1 MLRSLLEY
9 YNVEESRKKR
19 KSRSEYKGLR
29 VPRSSGRGYACLYVG
44 SFGKV
49 RLVKKKNSN
58 KYFCVKIMKK
68 DELIKS
74 QQVDHISNEY
84 RILSTISHP
93 FIVVSFLFRSTS
105 RDSPRTPAI
114 STSSWS
120 TSPEENSS
128 LTSGRKAC
136 SSPTRQRSSLPMQ
149 LLRGS
154 YCHYFRVPAQQ
165 ECRLSGSEARKHS
178 YWS

>member
-1 MLRSLLEY
+1 MVRSILEY

-19 KSRSEYKGLR
+19 KRISKYKGLR
-29 VPRSSGRGYACLYVG
+29 VPRSSRRRYALSDIG

-74 QQVDHISNEY
+74 QQVDHIANEY

-93 FIVVSFLFRSTS
+93 FIVVSF
-105 RDSPRTPAI
+105 
-114 STSSWS
+114 
-120 TSPEENSS
+120 
-128 LTSGRKAC
+128 
-136 SSPTRQRSSLPMQ
+136 
-149 LLRGS
+149 
-154 YCHYFRVPAQQ
+154 
-165 ECRLSGSEARKHS
+165 
-178 YWS
+178 